1 MPTRNLKWVS
11 DMNRSFVTLATC
23 ALIALLA
30 LAGCRQPTPYP
41 EFRTLPYPAAAL
53 LGQHH
58 ILGSS
63 ARGTPIM
70 AQTFGQGPDVVLIMA
85 AIHGDEPAGTPL
97 VRRLA
102 QHLNNNLQLLNGRTI
117 ILLPVA
123 NPDGVARNTR
133 ENAAGVD
140 LNRNFETANRINT
153 PATGLVPLSEPE
165 TRIIKDLIKQYAPDR
180 IVTIHQPLACIDY
193 DGPAAALAAGM
204 AEYCDLPVKKLGAKP
219 GSLGSYAGLTL
230 AIPIVTLE
238 LQQTD
243 SQLAPESLWRKY
255 ANTLLAAIVYPETPA
270 SK

>member
-1 MPTRNLKWVS
+1 
-11 DMNRSFVTLATC
+11 MNRSPIKLLIC

-41 EFRTLPYPAAAL
+41 EFRTLPYPTAAAL

-58 ILGSS
+58 IEGRSVHNI
-63 ARGTPIM
+63 PIM
-70 AQTFGQGPDVVLIMA
+70 SQVFGQGPDVVLIVA

-140 LNRNFETANRINT
+140 LNRNFEAANRVNT

-230 AIPIVTLE
+230 AIPIITLE
-238 LQQTD
+238 LQQSD
-243 SQLAPESLWRKY
+243 SQLASEPLWRKY